1 MVLTR
6 YEVEIPELSHLSE
19 AVSDVTIELVDV
31 RTDPRG
37 RYHSILC
44 MTGNSHELLTRAVG
58 ADPSTIDHRVLES
71 DDNRCLVD
79 VELAPRSPSV
89 EAYRL
94 LTECGGILIKAVSD
108 SRHWQVTAYFSSS
121 DEASS
126 YFQRL
131 EETELRPLSI
141 SVESEHGVCEFRSG
155 PAVTAPQREALI
167 MAIQRGYYSVP
178 KETSLEQVA
187 SELGI
192 SQQALSERLRRGT
205 RTLIEDA
212 VLLEHHLA

>member
-6 YEVEIPELSHLSE
+6 YEVEIPEFDHLSQE
-19 AVSDVTIELVDV
+19 LSDVTIELVDV
-31 RTDPRG
+31 RSDPRG
-37 RYHSILC
+37 QFHSILC
-44 MTGNSHELLTRAVG
+44 VTGNSHESLTRAIA
-58 ADPSTIDHRVLES
+58 ADPSIIDHRVLEFGG
-71 DDNRCLVD
+71 NRCLVD
-79 VELAPRSPSV
+79 VELGTRSPSV

-94 LTECGGILIKAVSD
+94 LTKFRGVLIKAISD
-108 SRHWQVTAYFSSS
+108 GRHWQVTAYFSSS

-126 YFQRL
+126 YFKRL
-131 EETELRPLSI
+131 EETSLRPLSI

-155 PAVTAPQREALI
+155 AAVTPPQREALI
-167 MAIQRGYYSVP
+167 LAIQRGYFSVP